1 MVVLPQVYSCGKSY
15 IYANIIT
22 YCSWHASSVRTHN
35 LFCNCTVLWLDVIM
49 AYCSW
54 LAFYAFFLNY
64 KLQYADGPPLIIS
77 AIATV
82 VTVAEILKNNG
93 LAVAKSKILV
103 TYTLVLFIFVS
114 VPNHSI
120 KMLCRDHDVHSW
132 CQGWFKESPYSE
144 SQGNILPVYE
154 IK

>member
-1 MVVLPQVYSCGKSY
+1 
-15 IYANIIT
+15 
-22 YCSWHASSVRTHN
+22 
-35 LFCNCTVLWLDVIM
+35 M

-103 TYTLVLFIFVS
+103 TYTLVIFIFVS
-114 VPNHSI
+114 VSNHSI
-120 KMLCRDHDVHSW
+120 KTLCRDHDVNS
-132 CQGWFKESPYSE
+132 
-144 SQGNILPVYE
+144 
-154 IK
+154 